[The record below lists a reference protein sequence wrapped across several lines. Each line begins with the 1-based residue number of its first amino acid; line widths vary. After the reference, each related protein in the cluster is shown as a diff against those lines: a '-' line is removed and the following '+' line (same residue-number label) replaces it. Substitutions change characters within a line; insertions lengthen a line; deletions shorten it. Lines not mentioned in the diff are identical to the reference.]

1 MNKNKT
7 RKNKL
12 KKNNQNE
19 PQTLRNTYGYITIPK
34 GMSFYHARNKPYNI
48 NKPDDVL
55 FLTFDLSDW
64 NNETDLYIT
73 KFNVKKEFDLLFMV
87 HKIHNGK
94 IYSLLSTLLD
104 KSEEHILNKQH
115 DKNLDCYFPYMLKEN
130 LFGWFC
136 SIEDG
141 TSIEIALHNS
151 NDFLEKIETVK
162 IKSNINNINLNNIF
176 FNNINNMANNNNN
189 TNNINNIYNK
199 NITNN
204 NVSRE
209 YVLTTENNPISLYIN
224 ERYKDDIDKFKI
236 KSKKNNY
243 DYPLQKLFKNAK
255 IKYFKN
261 KYSTHLKWDC

>member
-1 MNKNKT
+1 
-7 RKNKL
+7 
-12 KKNNQNE
+12 
-19 PQTLRNTYGYITIPK
+19 
-34 GMSFYHARNKPYNI
+34 
-48 NKPDDVL
+48 
-55 FLTFDLSDW
+55 
-64 NNETDLYIT
+64 
-73 KFNVKKEFDLLFMV
+73 
-87 HKIHNGK
+87 
-94 IYSLLSTLLD
+94 
-104 KSEEHILNKQH
+104 
-115 DKNLDCYFPYMLKEN
+115 
-130 LFGWFC
+130 
-136 SIEDG
+136 
-141 TSIEIALHNS
+141 
-151 NDFLEKIETVK
+151 
-162 IKSNINNINLNNIF
+162 
-176 FNNINNMANNNNN
+176 MANNNNN

>member
-7 RKNKL
+7 RKNKV
-12 KKNNQNE
+12 KENNE
-19 PQTLRNTYGYITIPK
+19 KELQTLRNTYGYITIPK
-34 GMSFYHARNKPYNI
+34 GLSFYHARRRPYNV
-48 NKPDDVL
+48 NKPDNVL

-64 NNETDLYIT
+64 NNGTDLYIT

-87 HKIHNGK
+87 DKIHNGK

-104 KSEEHILNKQH
+104 KSEEHILNKQFEN
-115 DKNLDCYFPYMLKEN
+115 NLECYFPYMLKEN

-141 TSIEIALHNS
+141 TGVKIALHNS
-151 NDFLEKIETVK
+151 NDFLEKVETVK
-162 IKSNINNINLNNIF
+162 IKSNINNNMNLYNIG
-176 FNNINNMANNNNN
+176 FNNINNN
-189 TNNINNIYNK
+189 TNNSVNINNYNK

-204 NVSRE
+204 NIDKE
-209 YVLTTENNPISLYIN
+209 YVITTENNPISLYIN
-224 ERYKDDIDKFKI
+224 EKYKDDIEKFKI

-261 KYSTHLKWDC
+261 KFTSNLKWDC